1 MMIIKLIFVIL
12 ILSIPGMIFT
22 SNLAFGSNES
32 SYIVGYWAGSNNG
45 QGNSNSA
52 PYDPS
57 KCKLHPSAFWAKND
71 VEPAVTN
78 QTSCKDGWLD
88 GWKSWCLKNG
98 QEAYNWYQTGAH
110 QATGKNDCP
119 ITSNGAFC
127 AA

>member
-32 SYIVGYWAGSNNG
+32 SYIVGYWAGSNTGPNNG

-57 KCKLHPSAFWAKND
+57 KCKLHPSDTTFWPKND

-78 QTSCKDGWLD
+78 CCNYTDR
-88 GWKSWCLKNG
+88 
-98 QEAYNWYQTGAH
+98 
-110 QATGKNDCP
+110 
-119 ITSNGAFC
+119 
-127 AA
+127 